1 MTRWVNDLVYS
12 PITNGHIAAI
22 VTSLEMTE
30 KPPLRPMPVSDL
42 RLERWKAPALEKY
55 RLLNRR
61 VGEPWL
67 WFQRVALS
75 DDELSAIIH
84 SQDVGIWA
92 VIDRRGV
99 EVGLLELDFR
109 QAGNCEVV
117 YLGLVPPLNGKGY
130 GKWLIAMALQ
140 LAWSR
145 SGLKRVWLNTCTT
158 DAPAALG
165 FYIKSGFTP
174 YQRQLETFPDP
185 RLTGLIPRQAA
196 PQIPLIA

>member
-1 MTRWVNDLVYS
+1 MTTSVNNLVYS
-12 PITNGHIAAI
+12 PIPQGHVAAI

-30 KPPLRPMPVSDL
+30 KPSLRPMPPSEL
-42 RLERWKAPALEKY
+42 RLERWEAPALEKY

-75 DDELSAIIH
+75 DVELAAIVH

-92 VIDRRGV
+92 VIDRRGI

-109 QAGNCEVV
+109 QDGDCEVV
-117 YLGLVPPLNGKGY
+117 YLGLVPPLNGKGH

-158 DAPAALG
+158 DAPSALN

-174 YQRQLETFPDP
+174 YQRQVETFPDP
-185 RLTGLIPRQAA
+185 RLSGLIPRGAA